1 MSEVVLNIEKRS
13 EIGKQAAKR
22 LRRSGKTPGI
32 YYIHGEESVPIA
44 LDNKELY
51 SVIHHEASIIDL
63 KFDSG
68 DKSKYVIREIQWH
81 PVQDEPIHVDLMGI
95 KMTEKGQFEVP
106 VHLAG
111 NPVGVKQQGGVLEQI
126 IREISIECLPGDIP
140 EHLEVDVTDLEIGDA
155 IRVDMLAIDKVKIL
169 TDPSQSIAIVR
180 APRVVEE
187 EEAVVEEEEGAEPE
201 VVGEKKDEEAES
213 GGSDE

>member
-1 MSEVVLNIEKRS
+1 MSEVVLNIEKRG

-32 YYIHGEESVPIA
+32 YYMHGEESVPIS

-51 SVIHHEASIIDL
+51 LVIHHEASIIDL

-68 DKSKYVIREIQWH
+68 DKSKCVIREIQWH
-81 PVQDEPIHVDLMGI
+81 PVQDTPVHVDLMGI

-106 VHLAG
+106 VHLTG

-126 IREISIECLPGDIP
+126 IREISVECLPGDIP

-155 IRVDMLAIDKVKIL
+155 IRVDQLEIDKVKIL

-187 EEAVVEEEEGAEPE
+187 EDAVAGEDEAAEPE
-201 VVGEKKDEEAES
+201 VVGEKKDEGAES

>member
-68 DKSKYVIREIQWH
+68 DKSKCVIREIQWH

-126 IREISIECLPGDIP
+126 IREISVECLPGDIP

-155 IRVDMLAIDKVKIL
+155 IRVDQLEIDKVKIL

-187 EEAVVEEEEGAEPE
+187 EEEVAEEEEGVEPE

>member
-1 MSEVVLNIEKRS
+1 MSEVVLNIEKRG

-51 SVIHHEASIIDL
+51 SVIHNEASIIDL
-63 KFDSG
+63 RFDSG
-68 DKSKYVIREIQWH
+68 DKIKCVIREIQWH
-81 PVQDEPIHVDLMGI
+81 PVQDEPVHVDLMGI

-126 IREISIECLPGDIP
+126 IREISVECLPGDIP

-155 IRVDMLAIDKVKIL
+155 IRVDQLEIDKVKIL